1 VRVNRDDAE
10 ERKARID
17 MIVKELRLTA
27 DDLRE
32 RAKQATDRALQTA
45 VESRRTIE
53 NARTARAGKNASPRV
68 KPPPSL
74 PTQSPQPIPP
84 CPKCHRIDRSE
95 EEEQT
100 GSSTRWFVCDRC
112 GIRYTLPPRR

>member
-1 VRVNRDDAE
+1 MPVNRDDAE

-17 MIVKELRLTA
+17 MILEDLQLTA

-32 RAKQATDRALQTA
+32 LAKQATDRALQTA

-53 NARTARAGKNASPRV
+53 KARTARGKIASPQA

-74 PTQSPQPIPP
+74 PTASPPPIPP
-84 CPKCHRIDRSE
+84 YPKCHRIDRSE

>member
-1 VRVNRDDAE
+1 VPIDRDDAE
-10 ERKARID
+10 ERKARINV
-17 MIVKELRLTA
+17 ILKELRLNA
-27 DDLRE
+27 DDMRE
-32 RAKQATDRALQTA
+32 LAKQAAARAGQAA

-53 NARTARAGKNASPRV
+53 KARIARGKNASPQA

-74 PTQSPQPIPP
+74 PTASPPPIPP

>member
-1 VRVNRDDAE
+1 
-10 ERKARID
+10 
-17 MIVKELRLTA
+17 MIVNELRLTA

-32 RAKQATDRALQTA
+32 RAKQATGRALQTA

-53 NARTARAGKNASPRV
+53 NARAARAGKNVAPHM

-74 PTQSPQPIPP
+74 PPQSSQPIPP

-100 GSSTRWFVCDRC
+100 GSSTRWFICERC
-112 GIRYTLPPRR
+112 GIR

>member
-1 VRVNRDDAE
+1 VPLNRDDAE

-17 MIVKELRLTA
+17 MILEALQLTA

-32 RAKQATDRALQTA
+32 LAKQATDRALQTA

-53 NARTARAGKNASPRV
+53 KARTTRGKIASPQA

-74 PTQSPQPIPP
+74 PTASPPPIPP

-100 GSSTRWFVCDRC
+100 CSSTRWFVCDRC
-112 GIRYTLPPRR
+112 GIRYTLPPRRS